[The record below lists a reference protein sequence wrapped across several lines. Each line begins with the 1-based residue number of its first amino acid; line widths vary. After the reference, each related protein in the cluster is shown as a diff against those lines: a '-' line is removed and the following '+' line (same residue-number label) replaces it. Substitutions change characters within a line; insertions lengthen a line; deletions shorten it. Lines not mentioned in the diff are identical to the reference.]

1 MILEL
6 KLKVEIIREKNKP
19 DKEQKSKLN
28 KPD

>member
-6 KLKVEIIREKNKP
+6 KLKVEIIREKNKL